1 MNYLYPTKNSLV
13 AFISNHEKK
22 FIVLFV
28 ILAAVRLFL
37 FNAAFPFFNNVDEQL
52 HFDMVYKYS
61 IGEIPK
67 KEVVDYSPGSIEL
80 IILYETRE
88 YLHKPEKF
96 RGGQFP
102 PPIWNYPFVTESRYF
117 SSRAKYWERQRNLE
131 AFAFP
136 LPYFLEAQWFKT
148 GKAMG
153 MEGGYLLYWLRF
165 LNIPVFALLIWLS
178 WITAKEFFPDEPLMY
193 IGVPL
198 VLAFFPQD
206 LFYAITND
214 TFSAL
219 FCGLAFFLLIQIYF
233 KERSSLYHA
242 FAGLSVAAAFMSKIS
257 NIALPALFFLIIFLK
272 VKRLLFAKRFREYL
286 PRLVVLLLC
295 AGIPVGIL
303 FLRNYLVLGDLLGTT
318 EIIKF
323 KGWVAKPFSELW
335 SHPIFTLKGLSFFL
349 AELTKSFWRGEFFW
363 HGEALAH
370 RWADILYVFTT
381 FLFLSVSLYFLF
393 LKKRE
398 EKDEKRFVLFMSF
411 FVLLVSV
418 LFLAFLSIRWDFGT
432 WFYPS
437 REVPYFLSGRLIS
450 KVIIPFL
457 ILYIYGIR
465 TLFLKINRYC
475 HPLFVVLL
483 IVILISLSEISL
495 TLPVFKSEF
504 NWFHLRLF

>member
-1 MNYLYPTKNSLV
+1 M
-13 AFISNHEKK
+13 NHEKH
-22 FIVLFV
+22 IIILLV
-28 ILAAVRLFL
+28 ILAAVRIFL

-67 KEVVDYSPGSIEL
+67 KEEVDYSPGSIKL

-117 SSRAKYWERQRNLE
+117 SSRAKYWERQQNHE
-131 AFAFP
+131 ASAFP
-136 LPYFLEAQWFKT
+136 LPYFLEAQWFKI
-148 GKAMG
+148 GKAVG

-178 WITAKEFFPDEPLMY
+178 WITAKEFFPDEPLMWM
-193 IGVPL
+193 GVPL
-198 VLAFFPQD
+198 ILAFFPQD
-206 LFYAITND
+206 LFYAVTND

-242 FAGLSVAAAFMSKIS
+242 IAGLSVAAAFMSKIS
-257 NIALPALFFLIIFLK
+257 NIALPVLFFVIIFLK
-272 VKRLLFAKRFREYL
+272 GKRLLVAKRFREYL
-286 PRLVVLLLC
+286 SRFIILLLC
-295 AGIPVGIL
+295 IGIPVGIL
-303 FLRNYLVLGDLLGTT
+303 FLRNYLVFGGLMQNNEFIKYLGWTP
-318 EIIKF
+318 
-323 KGWVAKPFSELW
+323 KPFGEMW
-335 SHPIFTLKGLSFFL
+335 NHPIFTLKGLSFFL
-349 AELTKSFWRGEFFW
+349 AELTKSFWRGEFDW
-363 HGEALAH
+363 HGEALAY
-370 RWADILYVFTT
+370 RWSDILYVFTT
-381 FLFLSVSLYFLF
+381 FLFLSVSLYSLF
-393 LKKRE
+393 SKKRE
-398 EKDEKRFVLFMSF
+398 EQYEKRFVLFMSF
-411 FVLLVSV
+411 FALLVSV
-418 LFLAFLSIRWDFGT
+418 LFLAFLSIRFDFGKS
-432 WFYPS
+432 FYPT
-437 REVPYFLSGRLIS
+437 RELPYFLSGRLIS
-450 KVIIPFL
+450 GVIIPFL